1 MQSNAFL
8 QEDYF
13 LGIELGSTRI
23 KAVLIDKQ
31 HTPIAAGAHNW
42 ENKLE
47 NGLWTYGESAIWQG
61 LQSCYQSLSD
71 DVFSKFGQRLTT
83 VGGIGVSAMMH
94 GYLVFDKQG
103 KLLVP
108 FRTWRNTNTEA
119 ASAKLTESLGFS
131 IPLRWSI
138 AHLYQAALDN
148 EPHVSEIAY
157 MTTLAGY
164 IHWKLTG
171 ERVLGIGDASG
182 MFPIDCKTSCYDEY
196 RIAQSEQLLK
206 FENIELKLANIL
218 PKILVAGQPAGTLS
232 KQGAAL
238 LDTSGKLL
246 QGIPFCPPEGDAGT
260 GMVATNAVKP
270 LTGNVSAGTS
280 VFAMTVLDKAL
291 THTHSEIDMVTTP
304 TGKPVAMIHCNNC
317 TSDINAWAMLFS
329 QFSMAAG
336 SAIPLDAIYTSLFEQ
351 ALQGDKES
359 GDLLHF
365 NYFSGEPITGLH
377 SGRPMLVRMPDSQFS
392 FANFARSLLFSALA
406 TLRIGMDILKHE
418 GVQMQSFSGH
428 GGLGQLGSA
437 FGYVLA
443 G

>member
-157 MTTLAGY
+157 
-164 IHWKLTG
+164 I
-171 ERVLGIGDASG
+171 
-182 MFPIDCKTSCYDEY
+182 PI
-196 RIAQSEQLLK
+196 I
-206 FENIELKLANIL
+206 
-218 PKILVAGQPAGTLS
+218 
-232 KQGAAL
+232 
-238 LDTSGKLL
+238 
-246 QGIPFCPPEGDAGT
+246 
-260 GMVATNAVKP
+260 
-270 LTGNVSAGTS
+270 
-280 VFAMTVLDKAL
+280 
-291 THTHSEIDMVTTP
+291 
-304 TGKPVAMIHCNNC
+304 
-317 TSDINAWAMLFS
+317 
-329 QFSMAAG
+329 
-336 SAIPLDAIYTSLFEQ
+336 
-351 ALQGDKES
+351 
-359 GDLLHF
+359 
-365 NYFSGEPITGLH
+365 
-377 SGRPMLVRMPDSQFS
+377 
-392 FANFARSLLFSALA
+392 
-406 TLRIGMDILKHE
+406 
-418 GVQMQSFSGH
+418 
-428 GGLGQLGSA
+428 
-437 FGYVLA
+437 
-443 G
+443 